1 MSRFG
6 FNFNQSCVSS
16 RLGLAFSAN
25 SNSIRAMIG
34 TKTWLFIA
42 LGGFAVFYLITWLS
56 AIRRE
61 HSGES
66 VAPNPILL
74 GIGAVTNF
82 FDTLGIGS
90 FATTTSFFKFLKLV
104 KDEVIPGTLNVGH
117 TLPTI
122 AQAFIYIAI
131 INVDMKTLIMMIAAS
146 VLGAWLG
153 AGIVSG
159 WSRRNVQVGMGFAL
173 LAAAV
178 LLLMRIFSIA
188 PEAAGTY
195 GLEGAKLA
203 IGLAGNFMLGALMSL
218 GIGLYAPC
226 LILVSLLGMV
236 ETTAFP
242 IMMGSCAFLMPVSS
256 AEFIRK
262 KKFDLKAT
270 VGLAI
275 GGIPAVLIAA
285 YIVKSLNLYYVRW
298 LVVIVVVYTAIS
310 MLRSAMV
317 ERRAAIAK
325 QEA

>member
-1 MSRFG
+1 M
-6 FNFNQSCVSS
+6 
-16 RLGLAFSAN
+16 LT
-25 SNSIRAMIG
+25 I
-34 TKTWLFIA
+34 KTWLFIA
-42 LGGFAVFYLITWLS
+42 LGGFAAFYLITWIA
-56 AIRRE
+56 AIRRK
-61 HSGES
+61 SVGEP
-66 VAPNPILL
+66 VAPGPAIY
-74 GIGAVTNF
+74 GIGFVTNF

-122 AQAFIYIAI
+122 TQAFIYIAI
-131 INVDMKTLIMMIAAS
+131 LEVDMKTLILMIVAA

-159 WSRRNVQVGMGFAL
+159 WSRRKVQIGMGFAL
-173 LAAAV
+173 LAAAALF
-178 LLLMRIFSIA
+178 LLKIYGIA
-188 PEAAGTY
+188 PVGAGTY
-195 GLEGAKLA
+195 GLEGSRLV
-203 IGLAGNFMLGALMSL
+203 IGLAGNFILGALMSL

-226 LILVSLLGMV
+226 LILVSFLGMV
-236 ETTAFP
+236 EKTAFP

-256 AEFIRK
+256 SEFIRN

-270 VGLAI
+270 IGLAL

-285 YIVKSLNLYYVRW
+285 YIVKSLDLYYVRW

-317 ERRAAIAK
+317 EGQAVVAK